1 VINPF
6 QDQPL
11 GYTEPRYDEIDGLA
25 WAWNG
30 GGNDLESVVGSMS
43 PTYDFSGWRNTRVAA
58 NDRLEWTPERLTPR
72 VSSVDFT
79 LEFVGRYD
87 SNDPVIFVGV
97 GNPTVPAANS
107 SMSAG
112 YNSGTLRY
120 LNVDG
125 FTAHDSTL
133 TFPSGVWC
141 HCIMARYGNRMYS
154 WLRRYD
160 TGAVSRNLNAAPPIN
175 VITLSGAPKIFAAK
189 SANSS
194 ILSNSSIAKAAIY
207 TRGMPEA
214 EAEDL
219 LRDPWQTFRAPRRR
233 LYLVQGTGGAGNAPG
248 ATITAT
254 TSIVAGA
261 ATGAAAAAGVTSTA
275 ALSFIGGAATGA
287 AQAAGVTLTSALS
300 FIAGAATAGT
310 QAPGATLTA
319 SVSLIAGAATGAA
332 FASGAVVSAALSFL
346 PGAASGGAVV
356 PGNAPGA
363 TMQAALV
370 FLPGFASG
378 DGIVA
383 PGTTLTLSTT
393 LIAGTAS
400 VILDPM
406 TGGKVTAGR
415 KSVYG
420 TRPTHTYPRRSKH

>member
-219 LRDPWQTFRAPRRR
+219 LRNPWQTFRARRSR
-233 LYLVQGTGGAGNAPG
+233 ID
-248 ATITAT
+248 TILQPVVSGFNPAWAVG
-254 TSIVAGA
+254 SN
-261 ATGAAAAAGVTSTA
+261 
-275 ALSFIGGAATGA
+275 SFIGSGFHAA
-287 AQAAGVTLTSALS
+287 
-300 FIAGAATAGT
+300 
-310 QAPGATLTA
+310 
-319 SVSLIAGAATGAA
+319 
-332 FASGAVVSAALSFL
+332 
-346 PGAASGGAVV
+346 
-356 PGNAPGA
+356 
-363 TMQAALV
+363 
-370 FLPGFASG
+370 
-378 DGIVA
+378 
-383 PGTTLTLSTT
+383 
-393 LIAGTAS
+393 
-400 VILDPM
+400 
-406 TGGKVTAGR
+406 
-415 KSVYG
+415 
-420 TRPTHTYPRRSKH
+420 